1 MPDKKPDHLA
11 LVVEGACVSCN
22 RGSLP
27 ECILKIKHKDDDKF
41 KIFES
46 ILTLNFISFYKYILV
61 FIF

>member
-27 ECILKIKHKDDDKF
+27 ECILKVKHRDDDKF
-41 KIFES
+41 KIFL
-46 ILTLNFISFYKYILV
+46 IHYNT
-61 FIF
+61 